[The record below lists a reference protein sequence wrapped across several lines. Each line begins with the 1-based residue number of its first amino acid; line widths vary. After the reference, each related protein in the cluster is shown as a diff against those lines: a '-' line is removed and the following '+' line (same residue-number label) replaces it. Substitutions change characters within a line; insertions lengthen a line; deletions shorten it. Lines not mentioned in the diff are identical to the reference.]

1 MAAAE
6 QRAFGVV
13 LKRLRLAAGLTQ
25 EALAERSGLSS
36 KAVSGLERDPTR
48 TPRLETITLLA
59 DALDLDRAERADLL
73 AAARPESASPATLPR
88 PPAQVLRQRLPR
100 PLTPLIGRTQ
110 DVERV
115 AGHLQQDDRQLVT
128 LVGPGGV
135 GKTRLAIAVGQRLAS
150 IVTDGVVFVDLAPVR
165 DAGLVL
171 PTVALSL
178 GVAEARDR
186 PLQDVLTDYLRTRHL
201 LLVLDNVE
209 QVSAAGQDLLLL
221 LEGCV
226 HLQALVTSREPLHV
240 RGEQV
245 YPVAPLALPHDAL
258 ALPVAARSP
267 AVALFLD
274 RASASGID
282 LPLDTTTIAAV
293 VEICRQLDGL
303 PLAIELAAAWVRI
316 FPPQALL
323 PRLRGPAG
331 RAPSGSPLQFL
342 SAAVRDVPSRHQTL
356 HDAIDWSY
364 QLLSP
369 AEQRLFAR
377 LAVFA
382 GGWTLQAAEAVCAVP
397 RESGVLPEM
406 AALVDKSLVT
416 RDTRPAGEARFGML
430 ETIRE
435 YAHAQ
440 LTALDE
446 EAQGVRRRHA
456 DYVLASAREAA
467 VHYWGRERALWLQ
480 RLTDEFANLRA
491 ALAWA
496 RDTGEVEIA
505 LQLGGALFWFWQ
517 EGGYWIEARD
527 WLESTLAVATVA
539 HRTVGRAAALNAAAI
554 CNWSLGNVVRAR
566 AQAEQSLSI
575 ARELGD
581 RRAMGH
587 ALHGLGVLTAEQGD
601 LAAARAL
608 IEEGL
613 ALSRAVGDRPF
624 VGLALHN
631 LGLFAVREN
640 DEETARARIEESRQ
654 VWQELGSTPFLS
666 LVANSLG
673 DLARSRGRFAEAAT
687 HYRESLELLGPAGLA
702 GWRAATLHNL
712 GHATHRLGDA
722 RAARDL
728 FAEALVLCRELGD
741 RRGVAECVA
750 GLACALAATQPE
762 RTGRLLGA
770 AMASIDAAGPHLS
783 RSSAG
788 DYAHAQGIARR
799 QLGDAAYDEAWRQ
812 GWALSLEQAAALA
825 LEDTDAVRD
834 EQ

>member
-1 MAAAE
+1 MAAEE

-36 KAVSGLERDPTR
+36 KALSGLERDPTR

-73 AAARPESASPATLPR
+73 AAARPESASPA
-88 PPAQVLRQRLPR
+88 QVLRQRLPR

-115 AGHLQQDDRQLVT
+115 AGHLQQDNRQLVT

-135 GKTRLAIAVGQRLAS
+135 GKTRLAIAVGERLAS
-150 IVTDGVVFVDLAPVR
+150 TVADGVVFVDLTPVR

-186 PLQDVLTDYLRTRHL
+186 PLLDVLTDYLRTRHL

-209 QVSAAGQDLLLL
+209 QVSAAGQDLLPL

-226 HLQALVTSREPLHV
+226 RLQALVTSREPLHV

-245 YPVAPLALPHDAL
+245 YPVAPLALPHDVL

-267 AVALFLD
+267 AVALFLE
-274 RASASGID
+274 RAGASGSD

-293 VEICRQLDGL
+293 VEICRRLDGL

-323 PRLRGPAG
+323 PRLMRHETD
-331 RAPSGSPLQFL
+331 SPLQFL
-342 SAAVRDVPSRHQTL
+342 SAAARDVPSRHQTL
-356 HDAIDWSY
+356 HDAIDWSS

-369 AEQRLFAR
+369 AEQQLFAR
-377 LAVFA
+377 LAVFV

-435 YAHAQ
+435 YAHEQ

-456 DYVLASAREAA
+456 DYFLATARAA
-467 VHYWGRERALWLQ
+467 AHYWGGERALWLQ
-480 RLTDEFANLRA
+480 RLTDELANLRA

-517 EGGYWIEARD
+517 EGGYWTEARD

-539 HRTVGRAAALNAAAI
+539 HRTVGRVAALNAAAI

-566 AQAEQSLSI
+566 AQTEESLSI

-581 RRAMGH
+581 RLAMGQ

-613 ALSRAVGDRPF
+613 ALSQAVGDRPF

-640 DEETARARIEESRQ
+640 DEESARARIEESRQ

-666 LVANSLG
+666 LVATSLG
-673 DLARSRGRFAEAAT
+673 DLARSRGRFAEAAA
-687 HYRESLELLGPAGLA
+687 HFWESLELLGPAGPA

-728 FAEALVLCRELGD
+728 FTEALVLCRELGD
-741 RRGVAECVA
+741 VRGMAECVA

-770 AMASIDAAGPHLS
+770 AMASIEAAGPHLS

-799 QLGDAAYDEAWRQ
+799 QLGDAAYDGAWRQ
-812 GWALSLEQAAALA
+812 GWALSLEQAVALA